1 MDVLLKDWIL
11 KFYLAH
17 IVFGL
22 GSKDFPQFCSR
33 IKCLAILPDI
43 SSFLKDVIRM
53 INLLE

>member
-22 GSKDFPQFCSR
+22 GSKDFPQFCPR
-33 IKCLAILPDI
+33 IKCLTILPDI